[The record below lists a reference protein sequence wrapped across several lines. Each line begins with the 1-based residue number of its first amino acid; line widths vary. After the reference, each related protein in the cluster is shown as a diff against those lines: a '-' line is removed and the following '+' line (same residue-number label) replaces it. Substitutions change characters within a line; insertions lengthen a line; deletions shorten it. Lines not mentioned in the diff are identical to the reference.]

1 MRDFNILVSSE
12 IADPAV
18 KVICSDGKCK
28 RGTIL
33 LRCIMTFF
41 LVFIPTCNGMPSQI
55 TINYIEHQH
64 AHEINIIHND
74 ETEKK

>member
-12 IADPAV
+12 VADPAV
-18 KVICSDGKCK
+18 KVICNDGEYKL
-28 RGTIL
+28 GTML
-33 LRCIMTFF
+33 LRCIMTVF
-41 LVFIPTCNGMPSQI
+41 LVFIPTCNSMPSQI

-64 AHEINIIHND
+64 SHEINISHKG